1 MSVGKGL
8 LSGGVVLLLSVVVCA
23 APGDN
28 NSGEK
33 TPTAS
38 RRSRAGLTKPWNELK
53 DLTDDEKTKIV
64 EIHRKAVDQVHEIEA
79 KEHADIVALLSDQ
92 QKKEVA
98 EIEAKDRQATRERR
112 RPATQ
117 PSASARPSDT
127 SEK

>member
-8 LSGGVVLLLSVVVCA
+8 LGGGVVLLMSVVLFA

-28 NSGEK
+28 TSGDRG
-33 TPTAS
+33 TAPAA
-38 RRSRAGLTKPWNELK
+38 RRSRAGLTRPWNELK
-53 DLTDDEKTKIV
+53 DLTDDEKSKII
-64 EIHRKAVDQVHEIEA
+64 EIHRKTVEQVHEIEA
-79 KEHADIVALLSDQ
+79 KEHADILAMLSDQ

-98 EIEAKDRQATRERR
+98 EIETRDRQAARERR

-117 PSASARPSDT
+117 SSARGSDA

>member
-1 MSVGKGL
+1 MSVRKGIL
-8 LSGGVVLLLSVVVCA
+8 GGGVVLLMSVVVLA

-28 NSGEK
+28 NSAEK
-33 TPTAS
+33 TPATP

-53 DLTDDEKTKIV
+53 DLTEDEKSRII

-79 KEHADIVALLSDQ
+79 KEHADILALLSEQ
-92 QKKEVA
+92 QRKEVA
-98 EIEAKDRQATRERR
+98 EIEAKDRQSRR

-117 PSASARPSDT
+117 PSASAKGES

>member
-8 LSGGVVLLLSVVVCA
+8 LGSGMVLLLSVVVFA

-28 NSGEK
+28 NSGDK
-33 TPTAS
+33 APATP
-38 RRSRAGLTKPWNELK
+38 RRSRAGLTRPWNELK
-53 DLTDDEKTKIV
+53 DLTGDEKTKII
-64 EIHRKAVDQVHEIEA
+64 EIHRKALDQVHEIEA
-79 KEHADIVALLSDQ
+79 KEHADILALLTDE

-98 EIEAKDRQATRERR
+98 EIEAKDRQARR

-117 PSASARPSDT
+117 PSASARGSES